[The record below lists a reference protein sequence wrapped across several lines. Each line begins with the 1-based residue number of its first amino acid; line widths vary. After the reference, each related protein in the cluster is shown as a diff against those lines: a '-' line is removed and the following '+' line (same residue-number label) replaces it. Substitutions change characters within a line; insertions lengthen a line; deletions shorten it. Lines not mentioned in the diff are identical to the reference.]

1 MKKFMVFCA
10 AFFAAALLSAV
21 TLPELNWVPGSDWI
35 NVKQHGVKGD
45 GKTDDTKPLQ
55 KLFLELK
62 DGDILY
68 FPPGTYLI
76 QEELRIQKQQ
86 KSSEKR
92 LLGNGFYGH
101 GRSTILRYTGK
112 ENGNMIRIYGML
124 HYRMKGFVLDG
135 GGRASTGI
143 LHTNF
148 INGKN
153 LFETHLYHQYMELKN
168 FREYGILFGKEAC
181 GAETAFVNMIFDNCN
196 TGAGFIRF
204 NDYNF
209 SFDGCHFRNNKRYGV
224 ECVNGNFYVRN
235 SKFENNG
242 TDIFANPEH
251 ASSIRRSISVGS
263 GRFLDFRNSV
273 APMTVE
279 NCLIADWKADSAIL
293 SFGAPLTLFDNTLK
307 HQKASVSFLQ
317 ANPAQPI
324 LEANNTLLG
333 FRNFAKGTLRA
344 RKTISIPGS
353 SPVRLSEQMEFI
365 PKTVSMPEKLFD
377 AVKDFGAKGDGRTDD
392 TNAIQKTIDAAKS
405 HGRNAIA
412 YLPAGTYRTTKPLE
426 VAGKD
431 FCFGG
436 STMKAEILFA
446 GSPDDNAVNVRPE
459 GKLLLTSMCIKRDGL
474 VFKPAPKRDDAASH
488 GKVCDF
494 RGRGADLRQYPSKNG
509 SFVTYDSIYVTG
521 KYVFIPFHLGFR
533 FEDLTAKDTVILNN
547 TEGNIHAFNSGA
559 ATILQR
565 VGYEGTVWAKGKARG
580 GFFGIITRLA
590 TLSRY
595 SVYLEDSHPFTTSDF
610 YIEQAMPET
619 LTFLGK
625 NGDPEGHV
633 TMGCVKID
641 KPIRIDGFRGGID
654 FFATQFY
661 APKSEIGI
669 SITDKSSALSF
680 SGTYFYL
687 KGLNVLPADH
697 PVFFLGSNGSSE
709 YNRARL
715 NLAKPQ
721 ENPALT
727 IRSMQALRKLGFL
740 DQKLNYPFLAEK

>member
-1 MKKFMVFCA
+1 
-10 AFFAAALLSAV
+10 
-21 TLPELNWVPGSDWI
+21 
-35 NVKQHGVKGD
+35 
-45 GKTDDTKPLQ
+45 
-55 KLFLELK
+55 
-62 DGDILY
+62 
-68 FPPGTYLI
+68 
-76 QEELRIQKQQ
+76 
-86 KSSEKR
+86 
-92 LLGNGFYGH
+92 
-101 GRSTILRYTGK
+101 
-112 ENGNMIRIYGML
+112 
-124 HYRMKGFVLDG
+124 
-135 GGRASTGI
+135 
-143 LHTNF
+143 
-148 INGKN
+148 
-153 LFETHLYHQYMELKN
+153 
-168 FREYGILFGKEAC
+168 
-181 GAETAFVNMIFDNCN
+181 
-196 TGAGFIRF
+196 
-204 NDYNF
+204 
-209 SFDGCHFRNNKRYGV
+209 
-224 ECVNGNFYVRN
+224 
-235 SKFENNG
+235 
-242 TDIFANPEH
+242 
-251 ASSIRRSISVGS
+251 
-263 GRFLDFRNSV
+263 
-273 APMTVE
+273 MTVE

-547 TEGNIHAFNSGA
+547 TEGNIHASFFSGSAMKAPSGRKERREADSSESSPVLRPSPVTVSIWKTAIPSPPAISTLNRRCRKRSRSSEKTAIRKDTSPWDASRSTSPSGSTASA
-559 ATILQR
+559 AELISLPPSS
-565 VGYEGTVWAKGKARG
+565 
-580 GFFGIITRLA
+580 
-590 TLSRY
+590 TLRNLKSG
-595 SVYLEDSHPFTTSDF
+595 SPSPTNPAHSPF
-610 YIEQAMPET
+610 P
-619 LTFLGK
+619 
-625 NGDPEGHV
+625 
-633 TMGCVKID
+633 
-641 KPIRIDGFRGGID
+641 
-654 FFATQFY
+654 
-661 APKSEIGI
+661 API
-669 SITDKSSALSF
+669 SI
-680 SGTYFYL
+680 
-687 KGLNVLPADH
+687 
-697 PVFFLGSNGSSE
+697 
-709 YNRARL
+709 
-715 NLAKPQ
+715 
-721 ENPALT
+721 
-727 IRSMQALRKLGFL
+727 
-740 DQKLNYPFLAEK
+740 